1 MNFSY
6 MIILLFAIMLYII
19 FKTNPSPYMVMLYIL
34 TLLIL
39 NEIYN
44 YRDYNKDTF
53 YQGSPPTTQ
62 SFKDM
67 LKDTDYDYGQGEPHK
82 GTYSVQDKLHL
93 FDYPELQLY
102 TIPVG
107 YNKQLEGSMSCMGKE
122 KILDAINQQ
131 DKLKLQN
138 LYMNQLYN
146 FYGRENIDF
155 DELDSLNDE
164 VFNPIERN
172 ESLKNLK
179 CPTTCH
185 LIADEE
191 VCRKA
196 LHVPVF
202 ENKSDFTNYLEEIE
216 ACNDKKENE
225 CTKDNACYWDND
237 FQDCYYDKRRCF
249 YKPSNK
255 KNPNCYTRC
264 EFLTLPTEDGK
275 GLSQKKARIARSKS
289 ICESASSY
297 TNHSEKHCKWDDNKN
312 KCKTTKE
319 SCNKYLTERECNS
332 DSNCKVENNSCTEK

>member
-1 MNFSY
+1 
-6 MIILLFAIMLYII
+6 
-19 FKTNPSPYMVMLYIL
+19 MLYIL

-53 YQGSPPTTQ
+53 YQEGLPTTQ

-107 YNKQLEGSMSCMGKE
+107 YDKQLEGSMSCMGKE
-122 KILDAINQQ
+122 KILDTINQQ
-131 DKLKLQN
+131 DKLKLQR

-146 FYGRENIDF
+146 FYGRKNIDF

-202 ENKSDFTNYLEEIE
+202 EDKTDFTDYTKEIE

-249 YKPSNK
+249 YEQSDDK
-255 KNPNCYTRC
+255 KNPQCYTRC
-264 EFLTLPTEDGK
+264 EFLTLPTEHGEND
-275 GLSQKKARIARSKS
+275 SQKTTRIARSKS

-297 TNHSEKHCKWDDNKN
+297 TNHSEKHCKWDDNEN
-312 KCKTTKE
+312 KCKTTKK
-319 SCNKYLTERECNS
+319 SCNKYLTERECDS
-332 DSNCKVENNSCTEK
+332 DSNCRVDNNSCTEK